1 MQIARRETVATPRF
15 FVASAILETQYGA
28 SMTTQVKM
36 VFGWQSASPTQHT
49 RMAVAVLALSDTE
62 ASSASRWTKSAQ
74 TAGSSAK
81 PATFAYTGPN
91 AMRFQ
96 GNATKASEST
106 PATIWCF
113 LLSGNKAAMNATTPR
128 GKARQGSTNID
139 ALMAMVVDTPARD
152 FTMAQSTC
160 QAAG

>member
-1 MQIARRETVATPRF
+1 MQIANRGMTAIPRSF
-15 FVASAILETQYGA
+15 AAFEILETQYGA
-28 SMTTQVKM
+28 SMTMQVKM
-36 VFGWQSASPTQHT
+36 VFGWQSARPMQHA
-49 RMAVAVLALSDTE
+49 RMVATVLTLSDTE
-62 ASSASRWTKSAQ
+62 ASSERRWIKSAQ

-91 AMRFQ
+91 VMRFQ

-113 LLSGNKAAMNATTPR
+113 LLSGNRAAINATTPR

-139 ALMAMVVDTPARD
+139 ALMAMVVDVPARD
-152 FTMAQSTC
+152 LTMAQSTC